1 MSYVQR
7 QNAENKIM
15 ENCCN
20 KCGNEKHCNTK
31 LYKEYRC
38 WQDKRRGE
46 ICCCEKCECA
56 DCIKEVKNGKRTF

>member
-1 MSYVQR
+1 
-7 QNAENKIM
+7 M

-56 DCIKEVKNGKRTF
+56 DCIKEVKNGKRTL